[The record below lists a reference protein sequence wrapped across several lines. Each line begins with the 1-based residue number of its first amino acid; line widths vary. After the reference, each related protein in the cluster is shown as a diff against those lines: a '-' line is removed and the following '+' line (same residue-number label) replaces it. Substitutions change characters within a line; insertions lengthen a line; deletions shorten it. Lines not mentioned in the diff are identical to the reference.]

1 MYEEVKTSTYTGIWK
16 KLISTLID
24 DFEGFK
30 TIVKEVIA
38 DMVGKERKLELEMKP
53 EDVAVLLQPHD
64 KSLKD
69 GELLLMDEQNGF

>member
-1 MYEEVKTSTYTGIWK
+1 MIP
-16 KLISTLID
+16 TLTD

-30 TIVKEVIA
+30 TTVKEVIA
-38 DMVGKERKLELEMKP
+38 DMVGKGRKLELEMKP

-69 GELLLMDEQNGF
+69 WELLLMDEQSGF

>member
-1 MYEEVKTSTYTGIWK
+1 M
-16 KLISTLID
+16 ISTLID

-38 DMVGKERKLELEMKP
+38 DMVGKETKLELEMKP

-69 GELLLMDEQNGF
+69 GEFLLMDEQNGF